1 MRLGYARVSTQDQD
15 TRVQLTA
22 LKAAKCDRVF
32 QEKASG
38 GRWDRPQ
45 LQQLLEQL
53 RPDDVLVVWKLDRL
67 SRSLKDLLLV
77 LETIDQAGAH
87 FQSLTE
93 AIDTTTSAGRM
104 MMHMVGSFA
113 EFERSLLRERTR
125 VGLDE
130 ARKAGRIGGRRP
142 KLTPGQQQEVVKLV
156 STGKKSAA
164 DAARL
169 FQVHPATVS
178 RLLAQHRAAQLDQA
192 PKPVPAAKS
201 KRPAA
206 KKTRSKKKTS
216 SRKKTAT
223 KPAETVLDAIGLA
236 RPVGFKDFPGAVSVM
251 CEAKTLP
258 KGKRLDWQP
267 TPSRQFMA
275 IWEAE
280 ELISE
285 FRNTHADAAIEQR
298 YKVEDKRIIELM
310 ASYAD
315 KRADHRLVCQARD
328 R

>member
-53 RPDDVLVVWKLDRL
+53 RPDDVFVVWKLDRL

-77 LETIDQAGAH
+77 LEAIDQAGAH

-142 KLTPGQQQEVVKLV
+142 KLTPEQQQEVVELV

-178 RLLAQHRAAQLDQA
+178 RLLAQHRATQLDQA
-192 PKPVPAAKS
+192 PKPIPPAKS
-201 KRPAA
+201 KRRA
-206 KKTRSKKKTS
+206 KKKARSKKIS
-216 SRKKTAT
+216 SKKKAAT

-236 RPVGFKDFPGAVSVM
+236 RSVSFKDFPGAVSVM

-258 KGKRLDWQP
+258 IGERLDWQP
-267 TPSRQFMA
+267 TSPHQYMA
-275 IWEAE
+275 IWEVEA
-280 ELISE
+280 LIGK
-285 FRNTHADAAIEQR
+285 FRETHADAVIEQR
-298 YKVEDKRIIELM
+298 YMVEDKTIIELM

-315 KRADHRLVCQARD
+315 KRADHRMVCQARG